1 MKNKSV
7 PPFVLNLWTTLEID
21 KIRAKYLKDNY
32 IFYGYFN
39 STKDSEISSKEMG
52 KGFLAS
58 VSLQFLINLIYNE
71 LVGIFNEISLV
82 KHYFWTSCI
91 LNVGQKCCHL
101 PRTMI
106 E

>member
-7 PPFVLNLWTTLEID
+7 PPYVLNLWTTLEID

-58 VSLQFLINLIYNE
+58 VSLQFLINLITQFDYNA
-71 LVGIFNEISLV
+71 LEILV
-82 KHYFWTSCI
+82 KTGKVSPKIWKI
-91 LNVGQKCCHL
+91 
-101 PRTMI
+101 
-106 E
+106 